1 MAKKART
8 RNGGTMTDAQFFSMI
23 RSALRNLTVRWKPRQ
38 EAKNK
43 ARRKNQSANKR
54 MRWEY
59 QCNICK
65 GWFSDKDVEV
75 DHIIPAGSIRSF
87 DDIGGFAER
96 LFCDADKMQVV
107 CKSCHAEKTK
117 KDREQSKN

>member
-1 MAKKART
+1 
-8 RNGGTMTDAQFFSMI
+8 MTDAQFFSMI

-43 ARRKNQSANKR
+43 ARRKNQSVNKR

-65 GWFSDKDVEV
+65 GWFADKDVEV